1 VGEQRNC
8 SNRHGKCGL
17 HVGRRIFRPAWSP
30 GDERL
35 FAESQRHVCPRRQ
48 EVRLLRKRF
57 SKDQFDGCHKKL
69 LRCRPFQHRRDSI
82 DSRDERASGRRR
94 YENLCRVFVDYY
106 TPAVPTPRLEAAN
119 WFDTVLGPWTHYF
132 ALAGSLL
139 GIRLWTSTDPIHDIA
154 VDISQLPNRKCSYA
168 VVSLNYDLVLEYMSK
183 AINAM
188 TTKPGS
194 VKCYFGKPD
203 DDGGAGEE
211 KIIVPLAKLHG
222 STHTR
227 HVIAPTWN
235 KGLESDSTI
244 VETWATAL
252 KLLREANHI
261 RIIGYSLPESDAYI
275 RYLLKA
281 AVIESPHLKSFDVI
295 CSDSSGQ
302 TRERYKAFVTFKY
315 FRFAHGLTQDYLSN
329 VFERKSADIP
339 SMSVTFDGLERAHE
353 DFIEAALT

>member
-1 VGEQRNC
+1 MENVVYMLGAGF
-8 SNRHGKCGL
+8 SAPLGL
-17 HVGRRIFRPAWSP
+17 PVMNDFLLKAKDMYALDAKKYAYFENVFQKINSMAVTKSYYDADLFNIEEILSILEMR
-30 GDERL
+30 ERL
-35 FAESQRHVCPRRQ
+35 AGADTKTFVE
-48 EVRLLRKRF
+48 F
-57 SKDQFDGCHKKL
+57 
-69 LRCRPFQHRRDSI
+69 
-82 DSRDERASGRRR
+82 
-94 YENLCRVFVDYY
+94 LCDVIDYY
-106 TPAVPTPRLEAAN
+106 TPAVPTPRLETAN

-168 VVSLNYDLVLEYMSK
+168 VVSLNYDLVLEYMAK